1 LRSTVSAL
9 TSPADASEAASFSG
23 SAAAGVRG
31 TERPVRRARAVGTAL
46 AVALLALALAAGHV
60 AASTTTVTMDNGD
73 DFSPSYVSIARGDTV
88 LWKNNGYVGH
98 DVYGTRPSAYFKSGP
113 PGAMGNGDT
122 YSKTFKSAGS
132 FPYVCRVHSG
142 MEGRVVVSMGATRS
156 VVDGVVKFK
165 LTVASEALSSS
176 SAFRHVV
183 WVDPPGGDW
192 QIYKTTT
199 KAKVTYTPSDA
210 GTYYFR
216 SAVKRLS
223 NGSTSDWS
231 PVKSLTK

>member
-1 LRSTVSAL
+1 MLSASAL
-9 TSPADASEAASFSG
+9 SSASEAASGPG
-23 SAAAGVRG
+23 SASAGLRRTV
-31 TERPVRRARAVGTAL
+31 RPVRPARAVGTAV
-46 AVALLALALAAGHV
+46 AVALLALTLAAGPV
-60 AASTTTVTMDNGD
+60 AAATTTVTMDNGN
-73 DFSPSYVSIARGDTV
+73 DFSPSSVSINRGDTV

-113 PGAMGNGDT
+113 PGGMGNGDT

-142 MEGRVVVSMGATRS
+142 MEGRVVVPMGASRI
-156 VVDGVVKFK
+156 VDGGVVKFK
-165 LTVASEALSSS
+165 LTLASEALSSS
-176 SAFRHVV
+176 SSFRHVV
-183 WVDPPGGDW
+183 WVDPPGGGW

-199 KAKVTYTPSDA
+199 KAKVTYSPSA
-210 GTYYFR
+210 SGTYYFK
-216 SAVKRLS
+216 SEVKRLS